1 MENYLNY
8 WLIKLVKDTPNDAQ
22 LGEKLRNLADK
33 QLHKTPLQNK
43 HDRDEKWIVEQ
54 YNRNRDP
61 KDWI

>member
-1 MENYLNY
+1 MKNYLNY

-22 LGEKLRNLADK
+22 LGEKLRDLADK
-33 QLHKTPLQNK
+33 QLNKTPLQNK
-43 HDRDEKWIVEQ
+43 HERDEKWIVEQ